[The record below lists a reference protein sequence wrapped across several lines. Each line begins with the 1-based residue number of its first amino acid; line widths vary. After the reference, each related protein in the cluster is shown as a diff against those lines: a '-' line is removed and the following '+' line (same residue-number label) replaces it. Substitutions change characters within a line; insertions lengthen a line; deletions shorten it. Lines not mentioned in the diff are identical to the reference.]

1 LLYSISLHITH
12 NKLINIQQASLVKDP
27 AVSVNRIIWSP
38 DGTLFG
44 KMRWFNQCF
53 CCPFDG
59 FNSDVFIILIGVA
72 YSRHIVQIYSYNGG
86 DDIRQH
92 LEVWLHVS

>member
-44 KMRWFNQCF
+44 KMR
-53 CCPFDG
+53 
-59 FNSDVFIILIGVA
+59 
-72 YSRHIVQIYSYNGG
+72 
-86 DDIRQH
+86 
-92 LEVWLHVS
+92 